1 MKLTFAVTPDGGET
15 VNVIVGMRDVLRWE
29 RTVRGAS
36 MGRLA
41 KPAAQDMYSL
51 AWSACKHRGLF
62 DGDLAAFEEQCELE
76 PVEVDEEDPTNP
88 AA

>member
-1 MKLTFAVTPDGGET
+1 
-15 VNVIVGMRDVLRWE
+15 
-29 RTVRGAS
+29 